1 MPQMKPGTTVLLVI
15 LLLLGVAGGQAQ
27 FGKKKGE
34 DSTIRNV
41 EGTLA
46 DASGAPVSGGIVQ
59 LKDMKSLQIRSF
71 ITLEGGK
78 YHFSGLSTN
87 IDYEIKGQLNGVES
101 DTKTLSVFD
110 GRKEAIIN
118 LKLKK

>member
-1 MPQMKPGTTVLLVI
+1 MKPRVSVALVI
-15 LLLLGVAGGQAQ
+15 LLLAGVLAGHAQ
-27 FGKKKGE
+27 SKKKGE
-34 DSTIRNV
+34 DSTIRNA
-41 EGTLA
+41 EGTFS
-46 DASGAPVSGGIVQ
+46 DAAGAPIAGGIVQ
-59 LKDMKSLQIRSF
+59 LKDMKSLQVRSF

-78 YHFSGLSTN
+78 FHFSGLSTN
-87 IDYEIKGQLNGVES
+87 VDYEIKGQFNGVET

>member
-1 MPQMKPGTTVLLVI
+1 MKPRVSVALVI
-15 LLLLGVAGGQAQ
+15 LLLAGALAGQAQ

-41 EGTLA
+41 EGTLS
-46 DASGAPVSGGIVQ
+46 DATGAPVTSGIVQ
-59 LKDMKSLQIRSF
+59 LKDMKSLQVRSF
-71 ITLEGGK
+71 ITQEGGK
-78 YHFSGLSTN
+78 FHFSGLSTN
-87 IDYEIKGQLNGVES
+87 IDYEIKGEHNGVET